1 MDNNCRPLEHFKFLL
16 DGQWAENMHKPN
28 RHSVHHPGPPSPLSS
43 SSSLSCFVESNEKGL
58 KIQRYPQEHSHWIPG
73 LWHSKHR
80 GTHDWLGVAHSHF
93 FVLFVVIWYIIFCLY
108 KTGPRKN
115 NTTHHL
121 IFVFLF
127 FLTKTWGE
135 ETTFLHNCLT
145 QNATS
150 DLVFLIV

>member
-1 MDNNCRPLEHFKFLL
+1 MDSELKTCT
-16 DGQWAENMHKPN
+16 N
-28 RHSVHHPGPPSPLSS
+28 RTDIVFIIPGPHPLCPLPPPLPP
-43 SSSLSCFVESNEKGL
+43 LSCFVESNEKGL
-58 KIQRYPQEHSHWIPG
+58 KIQRYLQERSHWIPG

-80 GTHDWLGVAHSHF
+80 GTHDWLDVAHSHL

-121 IFVFLF
+121 IFVCFI

-150 DLVFLIV
+150 VLVFLIL